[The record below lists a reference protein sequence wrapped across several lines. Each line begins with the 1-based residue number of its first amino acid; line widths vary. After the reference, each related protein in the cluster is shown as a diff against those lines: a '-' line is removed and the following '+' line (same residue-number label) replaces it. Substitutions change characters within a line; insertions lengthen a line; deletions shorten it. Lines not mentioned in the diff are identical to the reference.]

1 MNEIKKLLIDGDVYL
16 SPSPAGAYYCVSG
29 MKQNPA
35 RAFLDRLLR
44 EKISPALND
53 ENLLRLTQ
61 YKSLDEATDLL
72 HHVQKLGW
80 IEGLKSPV
88 EAPSGRLEDILPKV
102 LPKFSE
108 DGKILLA
115 DAQGFYV
122 SSSGFSHEVAEEL
135 SAMSAN
141 IATLHQ
147 RYQDVLNKNL
157 GENSSAWSLV
167 DATGNSQIGFWPI
180 FIDNSQFMLI
190 INGLPRLNQRAL
202 TTLVWALN
210 TRYGKTKSIMST
222 LLAMSQKNKADG
234 VDENL

>member
-1 MNEIKKLLIDGDVYL
+1 MNELNKLLIDSEVYL

-29 MKQNPA
+29 MERNPA
-35 RAFLDRLLR
+35 RQFLDRLLR
-44 EKISPALND
+44 EKISPALN
-53 ENLLRLTQ
+53 EGNLLRLTQ
-61 YKSLDEATDLL
+61 HERLDDAVELL

-80 IEGLKSPV
+80 MEALKSPV

-102 LPKFSE
+102 LPLFSE
-108 DGKILLA
+108 NGKILLA

-147 RYQDVLNKNL
+147 RYQGVLNKNL

-167 DATGNSQIGFWPI
+167 DAAGNSQIGFWPI

-202 TTLVWALN
+202 TMLVWALN
-210 TRYGKTKSIMST
+210 TRYGKTSSIMST
-222 LLAMSQKNKADG
+222 LLAMSQKNRADAANN
-234 VDENL
+234 NL